1 MVSSADKN
9 IGNLDR
15 LIQTTKQPTS
25 QDMLSASLLPLLLA
39 AYHIAAENANGK
51 QNDER
56 PMVKSLTATK

>member
-1 MVSSADKN
+1 MVSSTEKN

-39 AYHIAAENANGK
+39 AYHIAAVIANGK
-51 QNDER
+51 QNNDQ
-56 PMVKSLTATK
+56 PMVSH